1 MRQVAAKSGIVGRA
15 MRGVAAILIGALGV
29 VAIGAAGGCA
39 SHPSPSP
46 TTRPD
51 FSDVRRV
58 AQGMV
63 EDGLSRPWLDQFGRR
78 ETSRKPIVV
87 VAPIRNKSDMILDDE
102 VLTETVLREFLN
114 SGRVDVLNADDDIVR
129 RLRKSKADTEFT
141 DPAFIKSLKTEAN
154 ADFILTGS
162 LVSMRDGPR
171 SAGYQFSLTL
181 VDTLTNQRVWI
192 GIEDVIKRR

>member
-1 MRQVAAKSGIVGRA
+1 MLQHPFIAHRTHTALA
-15 MRGVAAILIGALGV
+15 MLAAITAVL
-29 VAIGAAGGCA
+29 AACQ
-39 SHPSPSP
+39 SHPPASP
-46 TTRPD
+46 TTRPE

-58 AQGMV
+58 AQAMV
-63 EDGLSRPWLDQFGRR
+63 ADGLSRPWLDEFGRR
-78 ETSRKPIVV
+78 EPRRKPIVV

-114 SGRVDVLNADDDIVR
+114 SGRVDVLNADDDIIH
-129 RLRKSKADTEFT
+129 RLRQSKADTEFT
-141 DPAFIKSLKTEAN
+141 DPAFIKALKTEAN

-171 SAGYQFSLTL
+171 AAAYQFSMTL

-192 GIEDVIKRR
+192 GLEDVIKGR